1 MLVIKNKWFNK
12 YTFLRMLKY
21 NLNYHS
27 NQRLLLNIKSVEK
40 VVTQEDNVMLGIVKL
55 NLN

>member
-1 MLVIKNKWFNK
+1 
-12 YTFLRMLKY
+12 MLKY
-21 NLNYHS
+21 NLEYHS